1 MKSQKIN
8 DTFARMYRSSQYRIW
23 LWILGFFTMLA
34 VHIVYK
40 TKKGKDAFAGMKEEL
55 RGQREMQDLKE
66 QFFQDA
72 LVQVQKK
79 NEYFKK
85 TMSESEAQKQA
96 RAIADK
102 NFEQLL
108 NDKTKEQAEMQKV
121 HEITLVSC
129 YAELMQNPAFMAVS
143 FVLSFPMYILML
155 LFMRPIAKYIT
166 ERLFLMIF
174 VLFGVTWLVFTI
186 LYIAPMDAAMN
197 ILGQTATPE
206 QIANF
211 NHIYGL
217 DQPYLTQLFDTFK
230 NLLTFDF
237 L

>member
-1 MKSQKIN
+1 MEAHVWRRQVSFDSLSGN
-8 DTFARMYRSSQYRIW
+8 LSYTFARMYRSSQYRIW

-121 HEITLVSC
+121 HEITLVS
-129 YAELMQNPAFMAVS
+129 
-143 FVLSFPMYILML
+143 
-155 LFMRPIAKYIT
+155 
-166 ERLFLMIF
+166 
-174 VLFGVTWLVFTI
+174 
-186 LYIAPMDAAMN
+186 
-197 ILGQTATPE
+197 
-206 QIANF
+206 
-211 NHIYGL
+211 
-217 DQPYLTQLFDTFK
+217 
-230 NLLTFDF
+230 
-237 L
+237 